1 MCLQSGIQQTRVNRH
16 WDQRRAAVHMTP
28 LLLLFFPNLLL
39 FFFANAIHDL
49 FLEKQ
54 IMDWELE
61 ARGDRDQGDPDHED
75 HVPKGQQSVD
85 PLVDD
90 IDR

>member
-1 MCLQSGIQQTRVNRH
+1 
-16 WDQRRAAVHMTP
+16 MTP

-61 ARGDRDQGDPDHED
+61 PRGDRNQGDRDHED
-75 HVPKGQQSVD
+75 HAPKGQKSVD

>member
-1 MCLQSGIQQTRVNRH
+1 MAGWPRGTAGSSGTRLP
-16 WDQRRAAVHMTP
+16 RA
-28 LLLLFFPNLLL
+28 
-39 FFFANAIHDL
+39 AIHDL

-61 ARGDRDQGDPDHED
+61 ARGDRNQGDRDHED
-75 HVPKGQQSVD
+75 HAPNGQQSVD